1 MSKLTRNVIF
11 GDELHAKIHS
21 GFLKVYNV
29 AKESYGPNAGNALIE
44 YPYGDPEISRDGVNN
59 VRKLKFDDAVENAT
73 AAIATQASKRSDV
86 SVGDGTTAS
95 VILAYH
101 LYAAGRKLVAAGNN
115 QMVVSKQI
123 TEAADN
129 AVQEI
134 DKLKQPLGKDML
146 NKVATTSAGDE
157 AIGELIADTIGSIG
171 ADGGVTIEDFAGRG
185 IYNEIVEGFYFRKGL
200 VSAYLAKDP
209 ANLESKHTNVPI
221 LIFDKQLTDQ
231 NEAAEILNIV
241 AGKWKEVVI
250 IGAVAGDALAF
261 LVQQR
266 LSGKM
271 VVSIVEPPYE
281 ARSFFLED
289 LALLTGAT
297 VITEGLNAYEFN
309 LDMVGMAAKV
319 VITTSSTTLL
329 GSDGE
334 KDKVEARIAEL
345 QKQLEEASSPID
357 IEMIRKRLSWLNG
370 KVAIIRVGGASEV
383 EQKEVKLRVVDA
395 VAAAQAAL
403 KDGIVPGGGTTLARL
418 EVGFKEAFEAPFK
431 QLATNSGV
439 NSERLLFKV
448 QAAPTG
454 YGFNL
459 RDVTDGSEPVD
470 LIKAG
475 VVDPALVVKEVI
487 TNAASVAAKLLTT
500 SSGITLVDRS
510 EKHD

>member
-1 MSKLTRNVIF
+1 MSKLTRNVLF
-11 GDELHAKIHS
+11 GDDLHAKIAS

-59 VRKLKFDDAVENAT
+59 VRKLKFEDAVENAT

-101 LYAAGRKLVAAGNN
+101 LYTAGRKLVAAGNN
-115 QMVVSKQI
+115 QMVIAKQI

-129 AVQEI
+129 AVSEI
-134 DKLKQPLGKDML
+134 DLLKKPLGKDML

-157 AIGELIADTIGSIG
+157 AIGELVADTISTIG

-200 VSAYLAKDP
+200 ISAYLAKDP
-209 ANLESKHTNVPI
+209 ANLESKHFNVPI
-221 LIFDKQLTDQ
+221 IVLDKNLSDQ
-231 NEAAEILNIV
+231 GEASDLLETIQTNF
-241 AGKWKEVVI
+241 KEVVI
-250 IGAVAGDALAF
+250 VGSVTADALAYV
-261 LVQQR
+261 VQKR
-266 LSGKM
+266 LTKENPL
-271 VVSIVEPPYE
+271 VVSVVDPPYE
-281 ARSFFLED
+281 SRNFFLED

-297 VITEGLNAYEFN
+297 VITEGLNTSEFS

-319 VITTSSTTLL
+319 VITTQSTTLL

-334 KDKVEARIAEL
+334 QENVDNRVTEL
-345 QKQLEEASSPID
+345 QKQLEEATHPTD
-357 IEMIRKRLSWLNG
+357 IEIIRQRLSWLTG
-370 KVAIIRVGGASEV
+370 KVAIIRVGGASEI
-383 EQKEVKLRVVDA
+383 EQKEVKLRVIDA

-403 KDGIVPGGGTTLARL
+403 KDGILPGGGVTLARL
-418 EVGFKEAFEAPFK
+418 DVGFKEAFEAPFK
-431 QLATNSGV
+431 QLATNGGY
-439 NSERLLFKV
+439 NAEKLLAMV
-448 QAAPTG
+448 QDAPIN

-459 RDVTDGSEPVD
+459 RDVGDKPID
-470 LIKAG
+470 LIEAG

-500 SSGITLVDRS
+500 SSGIVLVDRS
-510 EKHD
+510 EKMD